1 MNPATT
7 TSHHSGHTVASAMP
21 MLDQRAHLPV
31 LEMTKCPNRL
41 RWFSRLLFGAFLG
54 LILGLVFLP
63 WQQFVQ
69 GAGSV
74 VAYDPLDRSITVE
87 APLPGRV
94 RRAYV
99 VEGQAVKKGEVLFEL
114 ADNDPNLLANL
125 QIQREAAN
133 SRRDAAN
140 QRVGSLAAQLTEL
153 ERALPLAVE
162 AAQTR
167 LDAAK
172 FASTTAQLHYER
184 IKSLFENERGLAS
197 QRDFELATLERDR
210 ASAELVRA
218 EAELK
223 RASVDM
229 RTMLNGVLAQRDSA
243 KADVAAAEQSLTT
256 MDIQIS
262 QNQMQRVTAPR
273 DGIVFRVQATEGTYL
288 RAGSPLCTVIPETD
302 NRMVELLL
310 DGNDMPL
317 VQAREMDEQGKVT
330 QPGSPV
336 RLQFEGW
343 PAIQF
348 IGWPSAAIGTF
359 GGEVVLVDPTDNGK
373 GKFRVLVAEKPDVIG
388 RGTGEPR
395 VINWPSSRW
404 LRQGVRANGWVLL
417 QRVPLWYEVWRQLNG
432 FPPALTDEALGE
444 TGAKK

>member
-1 MNPATT
+1 
-7 TSHHSGHTVASAMP
+7 MP
-21 MLDQRAHLPV
+21 LLDQRANLPV
-31 LEMTKCPNRL
+31 LGLTRSSNRL
-41 RWFSRLLFGAFLG
+41 RWFSRILFGAFLC
-54 LILGLVFLP
+54 LILGLIFLP
-63 WQQFVQ
+63 WQQFIQ
-69 GAGSV
+69 GVGSV
-74 VAYDPLDRSITVE
+74 VAYDPLERSITVE

-99 VEGQAVKKGEVLFEL
+99 VEGQPVKQGEVLFEL

-125 QIQREAAN
+125 KVQREAAV
-133 SRRDAAN
+133 SRREAAQ
-140 QRVGSLAAQLTEL
+140 QRVESFAAQLSEL

-167 LDAAK
+167 VDASK
-172 FASTTAQLHYER
+172 FAATTARLHFER
-184 IKSLFENERGLAS
+184 IKALYGDQRGLAS
-197 QRDFELATLERDR
+197 QRDYELATLERDR
-210 ASAELVRA
+210 AAAELVRS

-223 RASVDM
+223 RASVDV
-229 RTMLNGVLAQRDSA
+229 RTTLNSILAQRDSA
-243 KADVAAAEQSLTT
+243 KADLAAAVQSQTT

-262 QNQMQRVTAPR
+262 QTQMQRVTSPR

-288 RAGSPLCTVIPETD
+288 RTGSPLCTVIPETD

-317 VQAREMDEQGKVT
+317 VQAREIDENGKVT

-359 GGEVVLVDPTDNGK
+359 GGEVVLVDPTGNGK
-373 GKFRVLVAEKPDVIG
+373 GKFRVMVAEKPDVIQ
-388 RGTGEPR
+388 RSSGESR
-395 VINWPSSRW
+395 TINWPGSRW

-417 QRVPLWYEVWRQLNG
+417 RRVPLWYEVWRQLNG
-432 FPPALTDEALGE
+432 FPPALTEDALAE
-444 TGAKK
+444 TGSDKK